1 MGSIAAAEL
10 PVRLKLSLPPLLIAL
25 LTGLGMGLAM
35 PPWGLWPLALLAPI
49 SLWHLAGQPR
59 GGYALALVWGL
70 GGYGLTLSWL
80 TGLHPLTW
88 MGIPWGASLAIA
100 LFCWGFVTLLAALI
114 PVIWLRLM
122 RWLRPRRG
130 LALLLGPGLWIL
142 LEQIWSQGPLWWP
155 PLALGLVDL
164 PGLPGLVRLSG
175 PSMLSVLV
183 IAVSGC
189 LWWGWQF
196 PWERCRALAGAIAL
210 LLGGGLLGQALL
222 TTAVPD
228 APAERLR
235 LGILQVNVPTRRKLR
250 PEGLQ
255 LAMTRL
261 TTGYEQLSRAGAQ
274 AVLTSEGALPLLWGD
289 QTDTPLQRALAAG
302 RVPLWLGTFMP
313 VGDRYSQSLIAL
325 DPEERVQ
332 GEYRKTRLVPLG
344 ESIPFEEQLG
354 RWLRLSSIG
363 MGMQAGQ
370 PGQQFT
376 TSLGRAAASICYEIA
391 FPELMRLPVNGGAE
405 FLVTASNLDPYDRR
419 LMAQHLAHA
428 RLRAIETD
436 RWLVQATNTGWSAVV
451 GPDGGVRWRSPD
463 HQWLTHLD
471 DIYRRTT
478 TTPWLRFGN
487 WLPVSLVG
495 VGVLLVARQRW
506 LQR

>member
-1 MGSIAAAEL
+1 M
-10 PVRLKLSLPPLLIAL
+10 RLKLSLPALVMAL
-25 LTGLGMGLAM
+25 LSGVGMGLAL
-35 PPWGLWPLALLAPI
+35 PPWGFWPLALLAPI
-49 SLWHLAGQPR
+49 YLWQLTTRPR
-59 GGYALALVWGL
+59 GGYGLALGWGL

-100 LFCWGFVTLLAALI
+100 LTCWGFVTLLAALI
-114 PVIWLRLM
+114 PVVWLRLM
-122 RWLRPRRG
+122 RWLRPQG
-130 LALLLGPGLWIL
+130 PLALLLGAGLWVL

-175 PSMLSVLV
+175 PSVLSALV
-183 IAVSGC
+183 MAVSGG

-196 PWERCRALAGAIAL
+196 PRARRRALAGAIAL
-210 LLGGGLLGQALL
+210 LLGGGLLGQTLL
-222 TTAVPD
+222 AMAAPD
-228 APAERLR
+228 RQTDRLR
-235 LGILQVNVPTRRKLR
+235 LGIIQVNVPTRRKLR

-255 LAMTRL
+255 LAMTRI
-261 TTGYEQLSRAGAQ
+261 TSGYEQLSRAGAQ
-274 AVLTSEGALPLLWGD
+274 AVLTSEGALPLLWSEQGE
-289 QTDTPLQRALAAG
+289 TPLQRALATE

-325 DPEERVQ
+325 DPDGQVR
-332 GEYRKTRLVPLG
+332 GDYRKTRLVPLG

-376 TSLGRAAASICYEIA
+376 TTLGRAAASICYEIA
-391 FPELMRLPVNGGAE
+391 FPELIRLPVNSGAE

-451 GPDGGVRWRSPD
+451 APDGALRWRSPQ

-471 DIYRRTT
+471 DIHRRRT

-487 WLPVSLVG
+487 WLPVSLVAIG
-495 VGVLLVARQRW
+495 LGLLARQRRV
-506 LQR
+506 QR